1 MKVSIL
7 QIDIKWAHEQQN
19 ISDVQAMMDASPG
32 SDLYVLPEM
41 WATGFITRPENIAKT
56 ESASEALAWMKSV
69 AAERQCAVCGS
80 LAVVDAEGNY
90 RNRHYFIDGK
100 SNTVH
105 YYDKHHLFTYGHE
118 DRYYT
123 AGELPVIVSY
133 MDFRI
138 LLLTCYD
145 LRFPIWSRYGR
156 MGEYDMT
163 LLVAN
168 WPQPRMNAWH
178 VLTRARAIENQC
190 YFVAVNR
197 VGADSS
203 CRYVG
208 GSAVI
213 SPTGKTLVQCR
224 PGVPDVATVDVDID
238 SLQSMRD
245 TFRVLAD
252 RDRLTD

>member
-1 MKVSIL
+1 MKVSVL
-7 QIDIKWAHEQQN
+7 QTDIKWVDEQHN
-19 ISDVQAMMDASPG
+19 ISAAQAMMDARPG
-32 SDLYVLPEM
+32 ADLYVLPEM
-41 WATGFITRPENIAKT
+41 WATGFVTRPENIAKA
-56 ESASEALAWMKSV
+56 ESTSEALAWMKSV
-69 AAERQCAVCGS
+69 AAGRQCAVCGS
-80 LAVVDAEGNY
+80 LAVVDAEGSY

-100 SNTVH
+100 SDTVH
-105 YYDKHHLFTYGHE
+105 YYDKRHLFTYGRE

-123 AGELPVIVSY
+123 AGESPVIVGY
-133 MDFRI
+133 MGFRI

-145 LRFPIWSRYGR
+145 LRFPVWSRYGR
-156 MGEYDMT
+156 MGEYDMI

-168 WPQPRMNAWH
+168 WPQARMNAWH

-190 YFVAVNR
+190 YFIAANR

-224 PGVPDVATVDVDID
+224 PGVADVATADVGLA
-238 SLQSMRD
+238 SLQAIRD

-252 RDRLTD
+252 RDSAE